1 MCVCVKKRNGE
12 RDGDR
17 ERSIGNERV
26 CMRVSWWVGVRMG
39 VRVCVREKD
48 NERETMCKCAERG
61 SCIMCA
67 FLCVFERGLKEGVN
81 WKADM

>member
-1 MCVCVKKRNGE
+1 
-12 RDGDR
+12 
-17 ERSIGNERV
+17 
-26 CMRVSWWVGVRMG
+26 MG

-48 NERETMCKCAERG
+48 NERETMCERAERG

-81 WKADM
+81 